1 MTNKK
6 HISNHLYAYNVT
18 RATYSPHVK
27 PCAHVDHFAHHT
39 HLVPLICTD
48 YLPHTTLFITID
60 GHCLLFGLAYTTFY
74 VYVWIKALLAL
85 HAALETPISWL
96 EMHLLLLSLAICN
109 YRAQHGHIDFVQH
122 FDVTLV
128 NTQICVICLSIL

>member
-39 HLVPLICTD
+39 HLVPPICTD

-60 GHCLLFGLAYTTFY
+60 GHCLLFGLAYTTFLC
-74 VYVWIKALLAL
+74 ICLDQ
-85 HAALETPISWL
+85 
-96 EMHLLLLSLAICN
+96 SLAGFACCTGDSHLMAGDALAPSQP
-109 YRAQHGHIDFVQH
+109 RDMQ
-122 FDVTLV
+122 L
-128 NTQICVICLSIL
+128 